1 MSATLKKLLDTCDK
15 LLLPEQFDD
24 YCPNGLQV
32 EGKPQVNKIISGVTA
47 SYALLEAAVAQRAD
61 AVLVHHGYFWK
72 GEDPRVV
79 GMLRRRLGLLL
90 ANDISL
96 IAFHLPLDAQPD
108 FGNNVQLARQLD
120 IDVTGGLDTNRAISI
135 GLVGELPVAMN
146 AEQFAAHIEARLG
159 RRPVHVAGA
168 ASQIKTVAWCTGA
181 AQGFIERAAYAGA
194 DAYITGEISEPTTHI
209 ARETGIHFFAA
220 GHHATERFGVCA
232 LGDML
237 AERLGIE
244 HQFIDI
250 DNPA

>member
-32 EGKPQVNKIISGVTA
+32 EGKPQVSKIISGVTA
-47 SYALLEAAVAQRAD
+47 SYALLEAAIAQRAD

-120 IDVTGGLDTNRAISI
+120 IDVTGGLDTGRANSI
-135 GLVGELPVAMN
+135 GLMGELRVAMN
-146 AEQFAAHIEARLG
+146 AEQFAAHIEVRLG

-168 ASQIKTVAWCTGA
+168 TSQIKTVAWCTGA
-181 AQGFIERAAYAGA
+181 AQGFIERAAHAGA

-232 LGDML
+232 LGDTL
-237 AERLGIE
+237 ADRLGIE